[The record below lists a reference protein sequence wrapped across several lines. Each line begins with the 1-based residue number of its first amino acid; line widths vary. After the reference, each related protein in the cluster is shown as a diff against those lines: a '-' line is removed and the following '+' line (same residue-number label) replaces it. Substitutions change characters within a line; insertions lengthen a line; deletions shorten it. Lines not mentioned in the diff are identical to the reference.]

1 MIKRQVLIVMDD
13 PETSQSIQVRLEHP
27 TLEVDCAETL
37 SRALESVIK
46 KLYCLLIIDLQ
57 ILHIDNAEL
66 VRIFRAAKHT
76 PILAI
81 TDALET
87 KKKIELFHAGVDV
100 FLEKPVHADI
110 CAEQAN
116 RLISLYLESHE
127 KLEKSSPIAFGT
139 ALIIAPSYRQ
149 VLVNGKP
156 VDLTRRE
163 FDLLHFFA
171 KHPPG
176 QVFSRNQIY
185 DSVWDSFYELGGDE
199 TVKVHIKTLRKK
211 LSILGDGII
220 ENVRGVGYRFV
231 PPK

>member
-1 MIKRQVLIVMDD
+1 MDD
-13 PETSQSIQVRLEHP
+13 AETSQSIQACLGHP
-27 TLEVDCAETL
+27 ALEVDCAELL
-37 SRALESVIK
+37 STALEYVNK
-46 KLYCLLIIDLQ
+46 KPYCLLIVDLQ

-81 TDALET
+81 TDVLET
-87 KKKIELFHAGVDV
+87 KNKIELFHAGVDV

-127 KLEKSSPIAFGT
+127 RLEKSSPIAFGT
-139 ALIIAPSYRQ
+139 ALIIAPCYRQ

-156 VDLTRRE
+156 VNLTRRE

-176 QVFSRNQIY
+176 QVFSRDQIY
-185 DSVWDSFYELGGDE
+185 NRVWGNYYELGGDE

-211 LSILGDGII
+211 LSVLGDGII
-220 ENVRGVGYRFV
+220 ENIRGVGYRFI

>member
-1 MIKRQVLIVMDD
+1 MNN
-13 PETSQSIQVRLEHP
+13 PESSQSIQARLEHSA
-27 TLEVDCAETL
+27 LEVDCAETL
-37 SRALESVIK
+37 SKALEYVFK

-57 ILHIDNAEL
+57 ISHIDNAEL

-76 PILAI
+76 PILAL
-81 TDALET
+81 TDTLEVQE
-87 KKKIELFHAGVDV
+87 KIELFHAGVDV

-127 KLEKSSPIAFGT
+127 RLEKSSPIAFGT
-139 ALIIAPSYRQ
+139 ALIIAPCYRQ

-176 QVFSRNQIY
+176 QVFSRDQIY
-185 DSVWDSFYELGGDE
+185 DRVWGNYYELGGDE

-211 LSILGDGII
+211 LSVLGDGII
-220 ENVRGVGYRFV
+220 ENIRGVGYRFI